1 MPLIKKGAEAD
12 LYLEEWHG
20 LRVIVKQRPRKAYRH
35 PSLDTEI
42 RRFRTVHE
50 AELLHYAKAGGVPT
64 PAIYLIDVLNT
75 TIIMQYIIGEQVK
88 RVLNKLDSHDRVR
101 LSLEIG
107 KLVGRLHQRGIIHGD
122 LTTSNMILTPSG
134 KIYFI
139 DFGLGEYS
147 TGVEARGVDLHLMRR
162 VLQST
167 HYKLVRECFP
177 AILDGY
183 SKVLGK
189 GVADEVWK
197 RVREIEKR
205 GRYVAE
211 R

>member
-1 MPLIKKGAEAD
+1 MVLIKKGAEAN

-20 LRVIVKQRPRKAYRH
+20 IKVIVKQRLQKMYRH
-35 PSLDTEI
+35 PVLDMEI
-42 RRFRTVHE
+42 RRFRTAHE
-50 AELLHYAKAGGVPT
+50 AELLHYAKVGGVPT
-64 PAIYLIDVLNT
+64 PTIYLIDMMNT

-88 RVLNKLDSHDRVR
+88 RVLDKLDSRSRVR
-101 LSLEIG
+101 LSVEIG

-122 LTTSNMILTPSG
+122 LTTSNIILTPSG

-147 TGVEARGVDLHLMRR
+147 TEVEARGVDLHLMRR
-162 VLQST
+162 ALQST
-167 HYKLVRECFP
+167 HYRLARECFP
-177 AILDGY
+177 AILNGY
-183 SKVLGK
+183 SMILGENT
-189 GVADEVWK
+189 AEEVWK

-205 GRYVAE
+205 GRYVTE

>member
-20 LRVIVKQRPRKAYRH
+20 VRVIIKHRPRKMYRH
-35 PSLDTEI
+35 PHLDMEI
-42 RRFRTVHE
+42 RRFRTAHE
-50 AELLHYAKAGGVPT
+50 AELIHYAKVGGVPT
-64 PAIYLIDVLNT
+64 PTIYLIDIMNA

-88 RVLNKLDSHDRVR
+88 GVLDKLDSHERVK
-101 LSLEIG
+101 LSMEIG

-147 TGVEARGVDLHLMRR
+147 TEVEARGVDLHLMRR

-167 HYKLVRECFP
+167 HYKLAHECFP
-177 AILDGY
+177 AILNGY

-189 GVADEVWK
+189 DAADEVWK
-197 RVREIEKR
+197 RVCEIEKR
-205 GRYVAE
+205 GRYVTE